1 VRALPVYILVARAYD
16 DGEKLEWPCVVTWPG
31 GSPPGAAE
39 NEHPPKW
46 VARQLRFPARPGIRL
61 VRKGR
66 KTVSGELSVSELENE
81 RIEFLPARTL
91 LTALAFAGGSGAT
104 HNADA
109 GDGGN
114 GGGTGGG
121 AGGGEGGAGGAGST
135 VGDGGPGGP
144 GGSGIGA
151 SGVGGDGVGGAGGNA
166 HAG

>member
-1 VRALPVYILVARAYD
+1 MYILVAPAYD

-46 VARQLRFPARPGIRL
+46 VARQLGFPARPGIRL
-61 VRKGR
+61 IRKGR
-66 KTVSGELSVSELENE
+66 KTVSGELSISELENE
-81 RIEFLPARTL
+81 RVEYLPARTL
-91 LTALAFAGGSGAT
+91 LTAFAFGGGGGT
-104 HNADA
+104 HNAAA

-121 AGGGEGGAGGAGST
+121 TGGGEGGAGGAGST

-151 SGVGGDGVGGAGGNA
+151 SGIGGDGVGGAGGNA
-166 HAG
+166 DAG